1 MHILSRLLR
10 RLRVWL
16 EAIDAPVE
24 TTPTLLCWSV
34 LPPHHPPGE

>member
-24 TTPTLLCWSV
+24 ITPTLLCWSD